1 MNNSGMLIELEN
13 KTELNTQHL
22 YKINRKDKEKLP
34 FEAYAFLPKSHQQ
47 SPTRLAG
54 PCIQRLLLS

>member
-1 MNNSGMLIELEN
+1 MLIELEN

-34 FEAYAFLPKSHQQ
+34 LEAYAIPPESHEQ
-47 SPTRLAG
+47 SLTRLAG
-54 PCIQRLLLS
+54 PCIQRLLLN